1 MGDTKAN
8 PTNLCHI
15 FIKFYG
21 KGSDSLPTKSTWYLA
36 LSPFNFFVILH
47 YLILFAFLKHTSFL
61 LVYTFLCSPRI
72 RIPLTET
79 EHYFHFHQNAIFH
92 EQVLHQLSQKHI
104 HGTSSHLSLLE
115 REAQQLYSVSNSLR
129 NISEPIFCFGYMAD
143 LRSTSA
149 PPERATIFV
158 AMSFAMA
165 VLPP

>member
-61 LVYTFLCSPRI
+61 LVYTFLYSPRI

-79 EHYFHFHQNAIFH
+79 ERYIHSHQILIFH
-92 EQVLHQLSQKHI
+92 EQVLHLPCQKHT
-104 HGTSSHLSLLE
+104 HGTISHPSLLE
-115 REAQQLYSVSNSLR
+115 QEARPLCSASNSLR
-129 NISEPIFCFGYMAD
+129 NISEPIFCFGYTAD

-149 PPERATIFV
+149 PPQSCLRP
-158 AMSFAMA
+158 SSSA
-165 VLPP
+165 V